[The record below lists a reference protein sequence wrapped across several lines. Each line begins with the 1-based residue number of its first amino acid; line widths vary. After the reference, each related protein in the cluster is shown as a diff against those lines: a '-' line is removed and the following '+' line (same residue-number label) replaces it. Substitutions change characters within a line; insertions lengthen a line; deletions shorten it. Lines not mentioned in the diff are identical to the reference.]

1 MEWRRLL
8 IGCAI
13 GSLIAIAVHLAFWD
27 SVFVPALQG
36 KWTPKQKFFDGFSA
50 YKPELVLFSSVLVAL
65 VGACCYCH
73 LALSARL
80 VVWNCKFHSG
90 GCRCGCRSIT
100 TASGQ
105 DRIRN
110 S

>member
-1 MEWRRLL
+1 MNRFKSWWRISGRGFLTLEWRRLL

-13 GSLIAIAVHLAFWD
+13 GWLIAIAVHLAFWD

-36 KWTPKQKFFDGFSA
+36 KWTPKQKFFRWIFRIQAGAST
-50 YKPELVLFSSVLVAL
+50 VLIRSSCAL

-80 VVWNCKFHSG
+80 VSV
-90 GCRCGCRSIT
+90 
-100 TASGQ
+100 
-105 DRIRN
+105 DL
-110 S
+110 